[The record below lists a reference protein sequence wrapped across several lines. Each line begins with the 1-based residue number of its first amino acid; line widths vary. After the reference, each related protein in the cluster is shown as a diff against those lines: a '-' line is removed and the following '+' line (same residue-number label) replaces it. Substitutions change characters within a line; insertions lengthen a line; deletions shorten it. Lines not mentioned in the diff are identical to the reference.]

1 MANDKKIPNGNQGNN
16 FLSKDTEMILLGVM
30 LCLVALIGL
39 LNTGP
44 VGHFLF
50 YIFAYAF
57 GVFCFIPF
65 LMLLIYGLYLIVKR
79 RAYIIKINSSL
90 LGCILLL
97 VGLIISSSNSET
109 LVLKNMLSE
118 FKMSSFQIT
127 PFAIESLSDT
137 IALGG
142 GFLGYFLAALLN
154 TAITHIGTT
163 IVYLLLILVGASLII
178 YNPIKSLIDAIKFR
192 AEKKRIAKEN
202 NYVAKETKII
212 KEEAVKPKKETT
224 IIEQN
229 DDSSFIINENNCYN
243 LNPIKREPGVS
254 PTVTAEKA
262 QFKLQEETFSP
273 NEGKNSVSLSDQ
285 KDDDFPI
292 LAEDIDEDPVL
303 ISNAPANVF
312 KEEIREEKSEEKQ
325 AEDIM
330 VDDDELEGEHK
341 NNIEDKKVII
351 DDAFSHSQPIP
362 IIKNSKD
369 MYKEIDDNFIYPS
382 IELLND
388 YENNDVHVENNNASI
403 VRQEKINAIF
413 KDFQIGAK
421 ITGYK
426 IGPSVTRFEV
436 TTDPNVS
443 VNTVSK
449 YIDDVAIRLGGVNA
463 RFEKVV
469 SGMNTSGLEI
479 PNKKSTM
486 VSFKECILPYLN
498 NKNNKF
504 KVPLGKNIT
513 GDIVAVNITD
523 FPHLLVAGATGSG
536 KSIFIHN
543 LIMSLIMKTKPEDLK
558 ILLIDPKH
566 VEMSKYKEMPHL
578 LCPIITDNLKAKIA
592 LNKLVNETEERYCLF
607 EQAGVSKISQYNE
620 YAIKHDLKPL
630 PIIVVIIDEYA
641 DLVEGYKD
649 ISTPV
654 VRLAQKSRAA
664 GIHMVISTQRPS
676 VNVITGVIK
685 ANLPSRVALR
695 VAQAVDSLT
704 ILGEGGAEKLLGYG
718 DLLVDSPEIEGV
730 GLTRLQCPYVDN
742 GEIRRVVD
750 FLRDNY
756 PTNYDRN
763 FLDLRENE
771 NLNNE
776 NSFQSRSIDEKY
788 DEVKQYVLTLEE
800 VSCSL
805 IQRKFGFGFLRAA
818 RIFDKLKEEGIVIEN
833 TTGGNASKCKVNK
846 RKD

>member
-1 MANDKKIPNGNQGNN
+1 MANDKKIPNVNQGNN

-65 LMLLIYGLYLIVKR
+65 LLLLFYGLYLIIKR
-79 RAYIIKINSSL
+79 RAYLIKINSSI

-97 VGLIISSSNSET
+97 TGLLISSSNSEN

-137 IALGG
+137 VALGG
-142 GFLGYFLAALLN
+142 GFFGYFLAALLN

-163 IVYLLLILVGASLII
+163 IIYLLIILVGASLII

-192 AEKKRIAKEN
+192 TEKKRVAKEN
-202 NYVAKETKII
+202 HSIEKENRII
-212 KEEAVKPKKETT
+212 KEEVVKPKKETT

-229 DDSSFIINENNCYN
+229 DDSSFIFNENNCYN
-243 LNPIKREPGVS
+243 LNPIKREPGVRPS
-254 PTVTAEKA
+254 VNAEKA

-273 NEGKNSVSLSDQ
+273 KEEKNNTSLSDQ

-292 LAEDIDEDPVL
+292 LAEDIDEDPIL
-303 ISNAPANVF
+303 ISNAPANF
-312 KEEIREEKSEEKQ
+312 IKEETNDAKLEEKIV
-325 AEDIM
+325 DDVM
-330 VDDDELEGEHK
+330 VDDDELENNY
-341 NNIEDKKVII
+341 NNIDNKKNII
-351 DDAFSHSQPIP
+351 DDAFSHTQPIP
-362 IIKNSKD
+362 VIKNSKD
-369 MYKEIDDNFIYPS
+369 DYEDKDDVFIYPS
-382 IELLND
+382 IDLLND

-486 VSFKECILPYLN
+486 VSFKECIIPYLN
-498 NKNNKF
+498 NRNNKY
-504 KVPLGKNIT
+504 KIPLGKNIT

-543 LIMSLIMKTKPEDLK
+543 LIMSLIMKTKPEELK

-578 LCPIITDNLKAKIA
+578 LCPIITDNSKAKIA

-620 YAIKHDLKPL
+620 YARKNDLKQL

-649 ISTPV
+649 ISIPV

-718 DLLVDSPEIEGV
+718 DLLVDSPEVDGV

-756 PTNYDRN
+756 PTNYDRS

-771 NLNNE
+771 TT
-776 NSFQSRSIDEKY
+776 NSEFNVSMKSIDEKY
-788 DEVKQYVLTLEE
+788 DEVKQYVLSLEE

-846 RKD
+846 GKD